1 MGTPDPQR
9 AWQHRGR
16 LLLAGLT
23 VTALGAASLYW
34 LGGDRGAA
42 VEEASDGAERPS
54 APAGEPDESPQV
66 RADVPEAGDPL
77 WREADESAVRELPA
91 YPRGWSTDDR
101 VLVRVTGAASAARS
115 WQVGDPLTIPMPQ
128 IGDTYRPIIDV
139 IDDGPGGSRSVLGN
153 TLGSDGM
160 RHRFVVTVGPMSM
173 FAYIST
179 PAGAYELMAGTD
191 YGWLVPTASI
201 MAGVDFS
208 QPDYILPDD
217 TVRGLRRLVPSQ
229 P

>member
-9 AWQHRGR
+9 ARQHRGR

-42 VEEASDGAERPS
+42 VEEASVGSERPS

-91 YPRGWSTDDR
+91 YPQGWSTDDR

-115 WQVGDPLTIPMPQ
+115 WQVGDRLTIPMPQ

-160 RHRFVVTVGPMSM
+160 RHRFVVTVGPKSM

-179 PAGAYELMAGTD
+179 PAGVYELTAGTD

-217 TVRGLRRLVPSQ
+217 TARALRGPVPSR